1 MFPLWLETF
10 LLSFVEGFGISIALF
25 ILLSENRRLVNQLF
39 FIMVLFL
46 LAYLGSVFVFHRIHL
61 IIFEKLGYA
70 FVALFFIPAYYFLVV
85 YFPKKTKKRNFTF
98 EIFLIIILFSF
109 ACLAST
115 TDLIVKPKI
124 DDEGIVRAS
133 KGELALFYF
142 SFSGFLVLF
151 YLYSFLKKYFT
162 LSQKEKKKIFWFLL
176 GVLICGTMNI
186 AFNIIPRFFYEENP
200 YSKLGH
206 YSIIFVLIGGEIAIA
221 RYRLFNL
228 RVIGS
233 QIIVGLILS
242 FLILNFFLYPLT
254 PFLDVE
260 FWDYQWILKIILFL
274 ATLFVSYFLINSTI
288 KETQQKEELEKLNQK
303 LKEMMKSLEEKVK
316 ERTRELEEAKTVLEI
331 KVKARTRE
339 LEELNKMLEER
350 VKQRTKELQ
359 EKVEELEKFQE
370 IALGR
375 EWKIAQLKKEIE
387 ALKEKLKEKNK
398 K

>member
-25 ILLSENRRLVNQLF
+25 ILLSEKRRLVNQLF

-46 LAYLGSVFVFHRIHL
+46 LAYLGCVFIFHRIHL

-70 FVALFFIPAYYFLVV
+70 FVALFFVPAYYFLVI
-85 YFPKKTKKRNFTF
+85 YFPKKTEKRNFTF

-109 ACLAST
+109 AFLALT

-124 DDEGIVRAS
+124 DDEGIVRAH

-151 YLYSFLKKYFT
+151 YLYSFSKKYFT
-162 LSQKEKKKIFWFLL
+162 LSLKEKKKIFWFLL
-176 GVLICGTMNI
+176 GVLIYGIMNI

-260 FWDYQWILKIILFL
+260 FWEHQWILKILLFL
-274 ATLFVSYFLINSTI
+274 ATLSVSYFLINSTI

-303 LKEMMKSLEEKVK
+303 LKEMMKSLEKKVK
-316 ERTRELEEAKTVLEI
+316 ERTKELEEAKTVLEI

-339 LEELNKMLEER
+339 LEELNKMLEEK

-359 EKVEELEKFQE
+359 DKVEELEKFQK